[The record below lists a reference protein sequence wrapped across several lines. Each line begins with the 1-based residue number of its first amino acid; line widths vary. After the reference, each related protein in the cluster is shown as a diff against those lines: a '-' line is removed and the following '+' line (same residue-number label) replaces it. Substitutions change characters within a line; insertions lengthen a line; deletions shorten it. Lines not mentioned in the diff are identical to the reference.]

1 MAEEKNIVV
10 DLSVDPA
17 PGQKLLEQLINESPK
32 GLLVIT
38 YSKNVP
44 DGVKVVFLTSEKQED
59 AEQAKKDWGGMP
71 EEWTFLGLQ
80 DNSLAVHIHDTYAP
94 ELEIVGPRSPLP
106 NKYGGFKG
114 NSKHPKLGSGR
125 LYPHGAVQPG
135 AIFIHKE
142 TSVLVYRWTVDSNPA
157 NLGGAMGRPQWR
169 PTMKVIASNLKRI
182 EAGEEGVELLE
193 GDCANAGSSLSDA
206 WVAIKFVITF
216 KWFSTYV
223 LGK

>member
-1 MAEEKNIVV
+1 
-10 DLSVDPA
+10 
-17 PGQKLLEQLINESPK
+17 
-32 GLLVIT
+32 
-38 YSKNVP
+38 
-44 DGVKVVFLTSEKQED
+44 
-59 AEQAKKDWGGMP
+59 MP

-193 GDCANAGSSLSDA
+193 VSEVKTVRTEATIYATLTQERPSSRGTARMQAARYRTRGLRSN
-206 WVAIKFVITF
+206 
-216 KWFSTYV
+216 S
-223 LGK
+223 L